1 MAITS
6 NIKRIDINFTPLRT
20 SGSIEVVGSVPRR
33 QIWSADTGEFTPDY
47 TLTPLVLF
55 PRITATDPD
64 RYTPSG
70 VVNARLTNMK
80 WYEVQGTIRRL
91 IEPGNARYEVVQ
103 DGDAKGR
110 IRVKC
115 NSSVITPLGLEF
127 YAEYIDTRT
136 GQVYVFR
143 LSTVIPV
150 SDATIPAPVL
160 TLDSPATVVWNPLR
174 QPSRRILTARLLAGD
189 LDITASTHARYFWFR
204 RLDTGEEEA
213 ITDGNGD
220 NDWEVE
226 TVSGNTLTVDMDYMG
241 NSMTYVCRAT
251 YNPDGTPPDAPI
263 PDSPT
268 VTTTLRRRLPKLEAD
283 WQGAPTGVPGDLRTL
298 KPKVIVRDA
307 QGVLPDAIVEE
318 RLKVTWLVRAR
329 AATVYTLVGEGLS
342 PSIAYME
349 GMSLRMDVD
358 DRGPMAVIVD
368 DDGSYLTDEDGSFL
382 FQRENE

>member
-160 TLDSPATVVWNPLR
+160 TLDSPATVVWNPTAAAFATHPYCTSPCGRPRHHRLH
-174 QPSRRILTARLLAGD
+174 PCALLLVPTARHRGGG
-189 LDITASTHARYFWFR
+189 SHYR
-204 RLDTGEEEA
+204 REWG
-213 ITDGNGD
+213 
-220 NDWEVE
+220 
-226 TVSGNTLTVDMDYMG
+226 
-241 NSMTYVCRAT
+241 
-251 YNPDGTPPDAPI
+251 
-263 PDSPT
+263 
-268 VTTTLRRRLPKLEAD
+268 
-283 WQGAPTGVPGDLRTL
+283 
-298 KPKVIVRDA
+298 
-307 QGVLPDAIVEE
+307 
-318 RLKVTWLVRAR
+318 
-329 AATVYTLVGEGLS
+329 
-342 PSIAYME
+342 
-349 GMSLRMDVD
+349 
-358 DRGPMAVIVD
+358 
-368 DDGSYLTDEDGSFL
+368 
-382 FQRENE
+382 